1 MSIFEDDLHYIKE
14 NLIDCDLENST
25 ILITGGG
32 GFLGYYLVNYLYKFS
47 KFHNIKK
54 IVLLDAFLFDKP
66 NWLKNIENKEIL
78 EVFKFVVGKDSF
90 SEFKEKYKFSHVI
103 HMASIASPTFYRKY
117 PLKTID
123 ANVWGL
129 RDLLES
135 FKSSSF
141 LKSLIFMS
149 SSEIYGDPEP
159 SNIPTKEDYR
169 GFVSCTGPRSCYD
182 ESKRFGET
190 LCVYYSSIYDLNISM
205 VRPFNNYGPG
215 LSINDRRLPADF
227 AKSIINNSDIELL
240 SDGSPTRTFCYVA
253 DAIIGYLKVL
263 GKCFRGPINIGSDTG
278 EISVFKMAELYQ
290 KIGKDLFGY
299 SGKLKFSKSNDSE
312 YLTDNP
318 NRRVPNIGLARKVL
332 SYNPSISNEQ
342 GVERYLKYLKEDFK
356 K

>member
-1 MSIFEDDLHYIKE
+1 MSILEDDLQYIQK
-14 NLIDCDLENST
+14 NLIDCNLEDST
-25 ILITGGG
+25 ILITGGA
-32 GFLGYYLVNYLYKFS
+32 GFLGYYLVNYLFKYS
-47 KFHNIKK
+47 KFHNINK
-54 IVLLDAFLFDKP
+54 IVVLDAFLFGKP
-66 NWLKNIENKEIL
+66 KWLENLEKAESI
-78 EVFKFVVGKDSF
+78 EVFKFFVGKDSF
-90 SEFKEKYKFSHVI
+90 AKFNKKFNFSHVI
-103 HMASIASPTFYRKY
+103 HMASIASPSFYRKF
-117 PLKTID
+117 PLETID

-149 SSEIYGDPEP
+149 SSEIYGDPDA
-159 SNIPTKEDYR
+159 SKIPTSEDYR

-190 LCVYYSSIYDLNISM
+190 LCVYYSSIYNLNISM

-227 AKSIINNSDIELL
+227 AKAIINNFDIELL

-263 GKCFRGPINIGSDTG
+263 GKCFNGPINIGSDTG
-278 EISVFKMAELYQ
+278 EISVLKMAELYQ
-290 KIGKDLFGY
+290 KIGKDCFGY
-299 SGKLKFSKSNDSE
+299 SGKLKFSKSNDSQ

-318 NRRVPNIGLARKVL
+318 NRRVPDIGLARKL
-332 SYNPSISNEQ
+332 LKYNPSISNEE
-342 GVERYLKYLKEDFK
+342 GVKRYLKYLKE
-356 K
+356 